1 MFGLDKFFDRAKGAL
16 IGAGAASVL
25 ALAGVF
31 CLAASL
37 AALLATWLTWPAA
50 LALTA
55 LAFLTVAG
63 LSLWLGV
70 RGESERKQ
78 EERVRD
84 KDKDR
89 EKESEQFVDAA
100 LALVDLPVEAAKRIV
115 MDRPVAALVLVS
127 GLGFLVAKQPRV
139 AAQLIDK
146 VINRFTA

>member
-1 MFGLDKFFDRAKGAL
+1 MFGLDKFVDRAKGAL

-37 AALLATWLTWPAA
+37 ATLLATWLQWPAA

-55 LAFLTVAG
+55 LAFLSVAG

-70 RGESERKQ
+70 RGESSSKEKDA
-78 EERVRD
+78 E
-84 KDKDR
+84 KDKD
-89 EKESEQFVDAA
+89 KESEQFVEAA

-115 MDRPVAALVLVS
+115 MDRPVAAVMLVS
-127 GLGFLVAKQPRV
+127 GFGFLVAKRPQV
-139 AAQLIDK
+139 AARLIDK
-146 VINRFTA
+146 VITRFTA